1 MKGPLGKLVVA
12 GKKGA
17 YSGNIQRDMMRT
29 VQKLQGFDY
38 VHGDV
43 AWLYIEIWGIWV
55 LTELFYRH

>member
-12 GKKGA
+12 GKNGA

-43 AWLYIEIWGIWV
+43 AWLLNYGVYHIWM
-55 LTELFYRH
+55 LSELL